1 MQCRRPR
8 FNPWGQKIPW
18 RRERPPTPVFL
29 PREFN
34 GQRSLAGYSPW
45 GHKMSDMTERLS
57 LHFTLQIHTIVCK
70 TILSTGRSHH
80 YHHIFQIAGSFN
92 QGMQKLSAFNL
103 QVRRY
108 LELVAILCLCFSI
121 KNLVSIPDHHI
132 GSVRNR
138 VTDIENKFMVT
149 KGEAGSGWGGWNEL
163 GYGIN
168 MYDY

>member
-1 MQCRRPR
+1 
-8 FNPWGQKIPW
+8 
-18 RRERPPTPVFL
+18 
-29 PREFN
+29 
-34 GQRSLAGYSPW
+34 
-45 GHKMSDMTERLS
+45 
-57 LHFTLQIHTIVCK
+57 
-70 TILSTGRSHH
+70 
-80 YHHIFQIAGSFN
+80 
-92 QGMQKLSAFNL
+92 MQKLSAFNL

-168 MYDY
+168 MYDYWYYI